1 MADSINLLLPP
12 SKEKVQKVKIK
23 SGVDLSS
30 VIGIFIF
37 VLLSVIVLTFS
48 LYYNREVKKF
58 EEEKQN
64 LINQITSYE
73 DPNDLEGERT
83 SYKVGTTQRLINDK
97 WIAYKTIG
105 RHTVTNFIDK
115 IKLFESLI
123 PKQCQVHGYNFANDN
138 TYTFTGQCEEYKY
151 ILDLSDSINNQ
162 KQSIKTGMISTLSK
176 IDESEYEDSEATVIY
191 KYQFNITGEFVS
203 QEPQN

>member
-12 SKEKVQKVKIK
+12 SKEEIQKVKIK

-37 VLLSVIVLTFS
+37 VLFGLIVLIFS
-48 LYYNREVKKF
+48 LYYNSKVKKYQ
-58 EEEKQN
+58 EEKQN
-64 LINQITSYE
+64 LINQITRYE
-73 DPNDLEGERT
+73 DPTDLEGERT

-97 WIAYKTIG
+97 WRAYKTIG

-123 PKQCQVHGYNFANDN
+123 PSQCQVHGYNFANDN
-138 TYTFTGQCEEYKY
+138 SYTFSGQCKDYEY
-151 ILDLSDSINNQ
+151 ILDLSDSVNTQ
-162 KQSIKTGMISTLSK
+162 DEHIKTGMISHVSK
-176 IDESEYEDSEATVIY
+176 VDEDEEEEIEY
-191 KYQFNITGEFVS
+191 KYQFSINGSFVS
-203 QEPQN
+203 KESEN